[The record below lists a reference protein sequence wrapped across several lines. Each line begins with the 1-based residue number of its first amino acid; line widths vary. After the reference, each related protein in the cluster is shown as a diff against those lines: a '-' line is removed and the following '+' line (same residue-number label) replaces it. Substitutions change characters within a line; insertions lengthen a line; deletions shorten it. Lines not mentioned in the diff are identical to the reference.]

1 MARVCLKKT
10 GRQTTQGPFKRLF
23 VSKSLQLD
31 RWYLLTRVVCFCASL
46 GALFRYITQKTP
58 YCNQV
63 EKPSLICQLTNNF
76 ISEWR
81 VHGVASDIEHSNGC

>member
-23 VSKSLQLD
+23 ISKSLQLD
-31 RWYLLTRVVCFCASL
+31 LQYPLTRVVCFYASP
-46 GALFRYITQKTP
+46 GAVFRYITQKKTP

-63 EKPSLICQLTNNF
+63 
-76 ISEWR
+76 
-81 VHGVASDIEHSNGC
+81 